1 MRKNPTSSTKSH
13 WDIIAQGPPPPNPKH
28 PRNHFC
34 LRVGIPSQGQHSFFP
49 FFTKDSLKIHH
60 FYKASCFLAVGMF
73 IGQSRHPVGVDDSK
87 YVFVSWGFLDSL
99 KIQAGEIGI
108 LGGAHSRA
116 EMVCLYGM
124 TTPKYSVWTE
134 ALNDAI
140 TCNGTDFGFSKDSL
154 NQKHQDHL
162 GTFQKCTFSGPTQD
176 PWGYHSGHRGQ
187 HSMFWQPPKCSICTL
202 VFENHWDRFY

>member
-1 MRKNPTSSTKSH
+1 
-13 WDIIAQGPPPPNPKH
+13 
-28 PRNHFC
+28 
-34 LRVGIPSQGQHSFFP
+34 
-49 FFTKDSLKIHH
+49 
-60 FYKASCFLAVGMF
+60 MF

-124 TTPKYSVWTE
+124 TTHKYSVWTE
-134 ALNDAI
+134 ALNDAT

-154 NQKHQDHL
+154 NQKHQDQL
-162 GTFQKCTFSGPTQD
+162 GTFQTCTFSGLPKT
-176 PWGYHSGHRGQ
+176 HRITLLGTEG
-187 HSMFWQPPKCSICTL
+187 SIPCSDSPPSALYAHYVWESLAYIL
-202 VFENHWDRFY
+202 LIPDYSFINI